1 MQSQLEEKMMVAG
14 TSDRSVSI
22 GISAL
27 RKRLTKFGS
36 QVPPSCA
43 AIILGICRELLMA
56 SSGAASLR
64 SQLLRSAV
72 PLVKDYGFTRE
83 ALARSV
89 LTNHQP
95 SFKAHDEPLSDEAV
109 SALFGQ
115 GDDARRTLIR
125 AWLDEGLNFMR
136 VQTEKPTLRQVL
148 HARLAYNEPALGHI
162 PEVCKHTRFP
172 AFLFFAK
179 SNTSIQRRLLSSF
192 RLTTASHLWIPSLP
206 SSTRRKSPTKLAARF
221 MTSLF
226 MYVALLPPL
235 GSFCPKGTVLPDG
248 LVHQPSVHSC
258 HIRRC

>member
-1 MQSQLEEKMMVAG
+1 MQPQLEEKMMVAG

-27 RKRLTKFGS
+27 RKRLTEFGS

-43 AIILGICRELLMA
+43 TIILGICRELLMA

-136 VQTEKPTLRQVL
+136 VQTKQPTLRQVL

-172 AFLFFAK
+172 VFLFFLQKVTRAFK
-179 SNTSIQRRLLSSF
+179 GVCSPHFALQRRPTSGSPPCSQALG
-192 RLTTASHLWIPSLP
+192 ASRQRSLP
-206 SSTRRKSPTKLAARF
+206 RDS
-221 MTSLF
+221 
-226 MYVALLPPL
+226 
-235 GSFCPKGTVLPDG
+235 
-248 LVHQPSVHSC
+248 
-258 HIRRC
+258 